1 MSPRLSQEGMWE
13 VGNHT
18 PETLRGGGPSGLGR
32 VSPDKLTQSKSWR
45 HQAVSSRPIKMI
57 STEAVC
63 VHPIMEKNA
72 LIFQHLSNQLC
83 RGCHVTKV
91 LVGGLAI
98 VARQNSCLS
107 TTAQLSLRCLSAW
120 SVMVRFFFF
129 DPVRPGV
136 VCLILDYFGVLLGV
150 VTV

>member
-1 MSPRLSQEGMWE
+1 
-13 VGNHT
+13 
-18 PETLRGGGPSGLGR
+18 
-32 VSPDKLTQSKSWR
+32 
-45 HQAVSSRPIKMI
+45 MI

-129 DPVRPGV
+129 FFDPVRPGV